1 LGVYVAV
8 AFYSPVHG
16 EEYVERRF
24 RDAARHLPEVLGPFK
39 SADEAPEVRAKA
51 LLAVTLT
58 GGTGVAVAEYARRL
72 GVRSVVTLGF
82 PEHNSAASSLS
93 ARSYLEAEGVRVW
106 PVHCA
111 PGEDCGEVAARARG
125 IARAVA
131 LLTEPRVLLIGRR
144 TAQADRFSAK
154 FGGVVDVMD
163 LDKFAE
169 VVEGSEPD
177 PEFISVFGV
186 EEAAKIYAEFKSL
199 GGGLLGEL
207 FRLSSAQ
214 SDRTLVDSTCRPSL
228 VPHHVR
234 PDPSYRLNSA
244 NSRRCRFRRN
254 GKSWKGKM
262 GMSP

>member
-186 EEAAKIYAEFKSL
+186 EEAAKIYAAFKSL
-199 GGGLLGEL
+199 GGSTGL

-214 SDRTLVDSTCRPSL
+214 SDRTLADSICRLSL
-228 VPHHVR
+228 VKRQDKDAVR
-234 PDPSYRLNSA
+234 QD
-244 NSRRCRFRRN
+244 RRN
-254 GKSWKGKM
+254 AAIPFVEK
-262 GMSP
+262 PR